1 MSRLFFLLLVGLT
14 VGLRRGSIQWLV
26 ALTVLWQ
33 LGTVFL
39 RAFLL
44 GVELYFSPNLNVFS
58 YLPISDEEVFKLQW
72 GGFLRRSVWSAV
84 DFTVLFSVLA
94 ATVGVGGHSIPTGV
108 ALGVVEW
115 IFIVAMAVCLL
126 AVGWS
131 RLLYHAALFFIAS
144 TFGLVFF
151 LPNLP
156 RLCGWLSEVA
166 YWVPP
171 TGWLVYAMGISP
183 SKGLARDLWPC
194 LISGVVLAVFPLA
207 YHRLRSRYLLSE
219 ERAIRAQRATVSGQG
234 GLSDFPEMAAH
245 FTESASEVATG
256 IRRGELQ
263 AGLDWRR
270 VPIVERVVWRLL
282 TERERLLVDFL
293 VAGNPRWTAALR
305 AFFIMLTL
313 VLAGCWLFPAV
324 ARSSFGLLFSFGAI
338 YVLMTFAG
346 QWRGFMFPR
355 GAGAQSPFYALY
367 PLGFWDLMRVVL
379 KVNLVRFLF
388 CAPLVLGAVWL
399 VLGGLQLAPVS
410 AWWTA
415 IKFLVLGLVAQPLL
429 AIAQVSPGTNDGQ
442 KLRVVLPAVVFF
454 VVPVG
459 SGILFA
465 VAATS
470 QVMAMAGA
478 IAASASVAA
487 LFLYGRFFNQNVFD
501 LVPNKTASRAPQ

>member
-1 MSRLFFLLLVGLT
+1 MGRIPAPVGLVG
-14 VGLRRGSIQWLV
+14 RGFHG
-26 ALTVLWQ
+26 A
-33 LGTVFL
+33 VFGSGCDGGRW
-39 RAFLL
+39 RAFHPD
-44 GVELYFSPNLNVFS
+44 G
-58 YLPISDEEVFKLQW
+58 
-72 GGFLRRSVWSAV
+72 RRSGRRRV
-84 DFTVLFSVLA
+84 DLHCGNGCLFAGSWLEQA
-94 ATVGVGGHSIPTGV
+94 PLPCG
-108 ALGVVEW
+108 
-115 IFIVAMAVCLL
+115 
-126 AVGWS
+126 
-131 RLLYHAALFFIAS
+131 ALFHS
-144 TFGLVFF
+144 VHVRPGLLFAEPAEALWVA
-151 LPNLP
+151 
-156 RLCGWLSEVA
+156 SEVA

-183 SKGLARDLWPC
+183 SKCLARDLWPC

-207 YHRLRSRYLLSE
+207 YLRLRSRYLLSE

-454 VVPVG
+454 VVSVG

-465 VAATS
+465 VAPTS

-487 LFLYGRFFNQNVFD
+487 LR
-501 LVPNKTASRAPQ
+501 SEERR